1 MADERQGLE
10 LEDEPGGQR
19 GDPRDEPPAAL
30 PVAAMLSPASSS
42 IKGVASE
49 SITYGPNMA
58 TLSAAQGRVQTQ
70 ISAV

>member
-1 MADERQGLE
+1 
-10 LEDEPGGQR
+10 
-19 GDPRDEPPAAL
+19 
-30 PVAAMLSPASSS
+30 MLSPASSS

-49 SITYGPNMA
+49 SITYGANAQFQKPQNRLNKAAVGHGPNMA